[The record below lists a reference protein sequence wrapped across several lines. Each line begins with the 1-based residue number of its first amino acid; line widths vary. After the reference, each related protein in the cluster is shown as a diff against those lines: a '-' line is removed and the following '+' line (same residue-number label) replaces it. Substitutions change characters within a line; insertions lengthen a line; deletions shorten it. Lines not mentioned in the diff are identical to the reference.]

1 MDNSKLVGLVFLD
14 LSKAFN
20 LVNHDILLS
29 KIAKY
34 HTSKPTFEVGGLGL
48 NYVIEL
54 RPTTS
59 LEYYLTY
66 SR

>member
-20 LVNHDILLS
+20 HDILLS

-34 HTSKPTFEVGGLGL
+34 HTSKQTFEV
-48 NYVIEL
+48 V
-54 RPTTS
+54 
-59 LEYYLTY
+59 
-66 SR
+66 